1 MIFGI
6 VSPTIHVISGTDWA
20 AIWAAVATAIAAVV
34 GVGGTAWQGARARRA
49 ASDDL
54 KASLAAATANLV
66 TSITAEDNR
75 ADIAAKRRIYAACLA
90 SLKLMIP
97 AVIMHRGD
105 MTRATTQEERLAARA
120 RMHDSRLQML
130 NAVSEIRLIADDEV
144 TAAADEAERS
154 FMSYLDE
161 TNRGGRPRARATK
174 RATTNRK
181 LTRLMRKALG
191 VPDPPASLDT
201 TDDGAQ
207 GDQNMPGAGPPDRPG
222 SSADPQADLVRRPA
236 SERSPRRWSHWHRGR

>member
-161 TNRGGRPRARATK
+161 TNRGA
-174 RATTNRK
+174 
-181 LTRLMRKALG
+181 ALE
-191 VPDPPASLDT
+191 PEPPS
-201 TDDGAQ
+201 
-207 GDQNMPGAGPPDRPG
+207 GPLLIE
-222 SSADPQADLVRRPA
+222 S
-236 SERSPRRWSHWHRGR
+236 